1 VEAETHIMRTKE
13 KTILIIDD
21 DRDFRASVGIM
32 LESQGYKTV
41 EAASAKEGLAKISE
55 QKPDLVILDIM
66 MEHDSAGYE
75 VNQAVKFRDEFR
87 LARSV
92 PIIMVSSIPLDP
104 VTRFD
109 RAAEVGMITP
119 DYYLTKPLNLDAFVS
134 QVQKLLDT

>member
-1 VEAETHIMRTKE
+1 MSTKE

-21 DRDFRASVGIM
+21 DKDFRASVGIM
-32 LESQGYKTV
+32 LEPQGYKIV

-75 VNQAVKFRDEFR
+75 VNQALKFRDEFR